1 MEHKFSPLP
10 TSDSESSQP
19 SVQESDQLCGLGRFK
34 PQWLQKFA
42 DPKVYLV
49 IFCLVGVL
57 QGAYFTYFVGVLSTL
72 EKRFAFESKISGV
85 ILIADNI
92 SATFISLVVG
102 YYGGKGHK
110 PRMIAMGMVI
120 VLLSCFL
127 STIPYFIYGPA
138 LHFLSRDIVSVS
150 NRKQE
155 YCDTEFP
162 DENCQSG
169 LNSSSLTA
177 ISILFVANF
186 MNGFGYTAYYT
197 IGAPYLD
204 DNVKKKNSPMYFS
217 AMAALRIFGP
227 TLGFLLSSFCLKFYE
242 DPFYDPGIDSRNPR
256 WVGAWWMGFFILG
269 IALLFFTFLLALFP
283 RELPAR
289 FRSEKKNVK
298 KEDSKEADMP
308 KLKDFPKS
316 VKKLMKNPILVCHV
330 ISITFQVN
338 GFAGYF
344 VFMPKFMESQYHQS
358 ASDASLFSGA
368 TGIISMLLGILIG
381 GFLIKKYKPRP
392 KYLTGY
398 MVLVEVFSV
407 IGLLVSIFLGCSQIQ
422 MPGTTLNPDKSLS
435 LYNECNAGCS
445 CTRRVFEPVCG
456 SDGVST
462 FFSPCFAGCP
472 NTTGLNFP
480 PVTAV
485 PTTAMNTTIFHDCKC
500 IASLNST
507 LSDFNSTYTSSFV
520 TSGFCAT
527 GCTMFMVYIIV
538 LCVSKFISSTARVG
552 NTLIT
557 FRCVDAEDKSFALG
571 AFGSILSLFAFIP
584 YPLIYGALTDS
595 ACLVWEE
602 SCSQTGNCW
611 LYDSDKF
618 RYYLHGMSMLL
629 ISIGICFDI
638 VVFFLSDRLKNFYGE
653 EDEEEEKTSVDRLA
667 RWIKEEEEEDIIF
680 TKCPRTDP
688 NLEMDPII

>member
-1 MEHKFSPLP
+1 MDCEFLLSVSVDEAGCEKLYSNVDD
-10 TSDSESSQP
+10 DSEK
-19 SVQESDQLCGLGRFK
+19 DCDKRNKFK
-34 PQWLQKFA
+34 RCSFITHNLLIVLEGAYFA
-42 DPKVYLV
+42 Y
-49 IFCLVGVL
+49 LVGV
-57 QGAYFTYFVGVLSTL
+57 FSTI
-72 EKRFAFESKISGV
+72 EKRYAFNSKLSALM
-85 ILIADNI
+85 LIADSI
-92 SATFISLVVG
+92 SATFANVFL
-102 YYGGKGHK
+102 KG
-110 PRMIAMGMVI
+110 I
-120 VLLSCFL
+120 VPNNRHFCFG
-127 STIPYFIYGPA
+127 T
-138 LHFLSRDIVSVS
+138 
-150 NRKQE
+150 
-155 YCDTEFP
+155 C
-162 DENCQSG
+162 
-169 LNSSSLTA
+169 LTA
-177 ISILFVANF
+177 ISCFLIIIPYVVLGTYSQLLLIFQSGDYLEYCGNENDLNECLRHSSSSLLVFAVLFTANF
-186 MNGFGYTAYYT
+186 LRGFGHSLCFP
-197 IGAPYLD
+197 GESLCVLD
-204 DNVKKKNSPMYFS
+204 TSNWKEQLSMDFS

>member
-1 MEHKFSPLP
+1 MYSSFKMIP
-10 TSDSESSQP
+10 TIYPPKLVHVVTKDNQ
-19 SVQESDQLCGLGRFK
+19 CGFGKWRPK
-34 PQWLQKFA
+34 WLQIFA
-42 DPKVYLV
+42 DPKCYFLV
-49 IFCLVGVL
+49 FSALSII
-57 QGAYFTYFVGVLSTL
+57 QGTYFTYFVGIMSTL
-72 EKRFAFESKISGV
+72 EKRFSFGSGMSGY
-85 ILIADNI
+85 ILIAGTLSPI
-92 SATFISLVVG
+92 LIGILIG
-102 YYGGKGHK
+102 YFGGRFHK
-110 PRMIAMGMVI
+110 PKLVSAS
-120 VLLSCFL
+120 LLFAAVGCFL
-127 STIPYFIYGPA
+127 SGTPYLIYGPG
-138 LHFLSRDIVSVS
+138 LHIL
-150 NRKQE
+150 RK
-155 YCDTEFP
+155 P
-162 DENCQSG
+162 MG
-169 LNSSSLTA
+169 SSSDKREFCDSDNQIDVCEKAFSQPVTD
-177 ISILFVANF
+177 LFFLANF
-186 MNGFGYTAYYT
+186 LTGFGYTAFYI
-197 IGAPYLD
+197 IGMPYLD
-204 DNVKKKNSPMYFS
+204 DNIKKKNSPLYFS